1 MEVSKASAMRCF
13 ALLLGSL
20 TLLVW
25 IGYSVSNRDP
35 FLLGGCLVATLA
47 ACPSSILLIALASRT
62 SVDSKWRLSLWALLL
77 LNAGIL
83 ITILGLLL
91 YGWSRRG

>member
-47 ACPSSILLIALASRT
+47 ACPSSILLIALASDG
-62 SVDSKWRLSLWALLL
+62 VDEDSGW
-77 LNAGIL
+77 
-83 ITILGLLL
+83 LGDPMSHHAI
-91 YGWSRRG
+91 GKASPF